1 MALFSRKPTRFI
13 VKVMF
18 RSLTSPVPAVGV
30 GSSYAYAWM
39 LGRPPAMGDRVIVP
53 GLDGA
58 SAAVVVAMGTPQ
70 DEVEHGPLKAVI
82 RLATTADYD
91 AEARREAAFAEVAP
105 PFRGAVE
112 CWGALSELLEVD
124 GERNHRNGLRA
135 ALASIGVAP
144 TSDGI
149 EVDDIPSLLVPR
161 RGLPPVVMCAD
172 AVVGSLTAADAT
184 PYWSAFEH
192 LASHGLAL
200 SVTARIWAREGSD
213 LHARVSVRAPAPDEI
228 WPPMPL
234 PSGPFA
240 VIPAKSKFEV
250 TGEEEHLDA
259 ILRFLGERSQVKAV
273 ATLHG
278 VDIARARSTMRLVEV
293 RIQGEVV
300 GLLSKAASESLLPLV
315 DAMERAGVVP
325 VARAAISGNQLKA
338 DVTIRVTKTS
348 ELPAEWIAKN
358 VPAVDHPE
366 RSR

>member
-1 MALFSRKPTRFI
+1 MGLFSRRPSRFI

-18 RSLTSPVPAVGV
+18 RSLTAPVPADGV
-30 GSSYAYAWM
+30 GSSYAYTWT
-39 LGRPPAMGDRVIVP
+39 LGRAPAMGDRVIVP

-58 SAAVVVAMGTPQ
+58 SAAVVVAMGTPR
-70 DEVEHGPLKAVI
+70 DEIEHGPLKAVL
-82 RLATTADYD
+82 RLATAADFD
-91 AEARREAAFAEVAP
+91 AEARREAASAEVAP
-105 PFRGAVE
+105 PFRATVE
-112 CWGALSELLEVD
+112 CWGPLSELLEVD
-124 GERNHRNGLRA
+124 GERNHRTALRA

-144 TSDGI
+144 TNDGI
-149 EVDDIPSLLVPR
+149 EADDIPSLLVPR
-161 RGLPPVVMCAD
+161 RGLPPVVVCVG

-192 LASHGLAL
+192 LASQGLAL

-259 ILRFLGERSQVKAV
+259 ILRFLGGRSQVKAV

-278 VDIARARSTMRLVEV
+278 VEIARVRSMTRLVEV
-293 RIQGEVV
+293 RIAGEVI
-300 GLLSKAASESLLPLV
+300 GMLSKAASESLLPLV

-325 VARAAISGNQLKA
+325 VARASISGNQLKA

-348 ELPAEWIAKN
+348 ELPAEWVARN
-358 VPAVDHPE
+358 VPHG
-366 RSR
+366 RGTS